1 MIGDYIILKRRE
13 LNLKRKEL
21 AEKLDISYCYLN
33 LIETNKRKI
42 GKQLIP
48 KLAKVLEVSE
58 DEINYY
64 NTTSTKNGFDDQKKI
79 IKKQIN
85 TINKEI
91 AKIETDKLI
100 LEKERDF
107 LCEKLAIINNAEN
120 SFEEG
125 ENIEC

>member
-48 KLAKVLEVSE
+48 KLAKVLEVSA

-107 LCEKLAIINNAEN
+107 LCEKLAIINSAESN
-120 SFEEG
+120 FKEG

>member
-91 AKIETDKLI
+91 TKIETDKLI

-107 LCEKLAIINNAEN
+107 LCEKLAIINSAEN

-125 ENIEC
+125 EI

>member
-85 TINKEI
+85 TINKET

-100 LEKERDF
+100 FEKERDF
-107 LCEKLAIINNAEN
+107 LCEKLAIINSAESN
-120 SFEEG
+120 FKEG
-125 ENIEC
+125 GNIEC

>member
-91 AKIETDKLI
+91 AKIEKDKLI

-107 LCEKLAIINNAEN
+107 LCEKLAIINSAEN
-120 SFEEG
+120 NFEEG
-125 ENIEC
+125 EI

>member
-85 TINKEI
+85 VINKEI
-91 AKIETDKLI
+91 AKIETNRI
-100 LEKERDF
+100 VLEKERDF
-107 LCEKLAIINNAEN
+107 LCEKLAIINSAESN
-120 SFEEG
+120 FKEG

>member
-107 LCEKLAIINNAEN
+107 LCEKLAIINSAEN
-120 SFEEG
+120 SFKEG
-125 ENIEC
+125 EI

>member
-85 TINKEI
+85 TINKVI

-107 LCEKLAIINNAEN
+107 LCEKLAIINSAEN
-120 SFEEG
+120 NFEEG
-125 ENIEC
+125 EI

>member
-64 NTTSTKNGFDDQKKI
+64 NTTSTKNGFDDQRKI
-79 IKKQIN
+79 IKKQIS

-107 LCEKLAIINNAEN
+107 LCEKLAIINSAESN
-120 SFEEG
+120 FKEG

>member
-91 AKIETDKLI
+91 TKIETDKLI

-107 LCEKLAIINNAEN
+107 LCEKLAIINSAEN
-120 SFEEG
+120 NFEEG

>member
-107 LCEKLAIINNAEN
+107 LCEKLAIINSAESN
-120 SFEEG
+120 FKEG
-125 ENIEC
+125 ENIKC

>member
-91 AKIETDKLI
+91 TKIETDKLI

-107 LCEKLAIINNAEN
+107 LCEKLAIINSAESN
-120 SFEEG
+120 FKEG

>member
-13 LNLKRKEL
+13 SNLKRKEL

-107 LCEKLAIINNAEN
+107 LCEKLAIINSAEN
-120 SFEEG
+120 NFEEG

>member
-85 TINKEI
+85 VINKEI
-91 AKIETDKLI
+91 AKIETNRI
-100 LEKERDF
+100 VLEKERDF
-107 LCEKLAIINNAEN
+107 LCEKLAIINNAESN
-120 SFEEG
+120 FKEG

>member
-1 MIGDYIILKRRE
+1 MIGDYIILRRKE
-13 LNLKRKEL
+13 LGLKRKDL
-21 AEKLDISYCYLN
+21 AEKLNISYCYLN

-107 LCEKLAIINNAEN
+107 LCEKLAIINSAESN
-120 SFEEG
+120 FKEG
-125 ENIEC
+125 ENIKC

>member
-91 AKIETDKLI
+91 TKIETDKLI

-107 LCEKLAIINNAEN
+107 LCEKMALLNSAEL
-120 SFEEG
+120 SFKEEMNY
-125 ENIEC
+125 EE

>member
-1 MIGDYIILKRRE
+1 MIGDYIILKRKE

-64 NTTSTKNGFDDQKKI
+64 NTTSTKNGLDDKKKI

-107 LCEKLAIINNAEN
+107 LCEKLAIINSAEN
-120 SFEEG
+120 NFKEG

>member
-107 LCEKLAIINNAEN
+107 LCEKLAIINSAEN
-120 SFEEG
+120 NFEEG
-125 ENIEC
+125 KNIEC

>member
-42 GKQLIP
+42 GKQLIH

-107 LCEKLAIINNAEN
+107 LCEKLAIINSAESN
-120 SFEEG
+120 FKEG

>member
-107 LCEKLAIINNAEN
+107 LCEKLAIINSVKNN
-120 SFEEG
+120 FEEG

>member
-107 LCEKLAIINNAEN
+107 LCEKLAIINSAESN
-120 SFEEG
+120 IKEG

>member
-107 LCEKLAIINNAEN
+107 LCEKLAIINSAESN
-120 SFEEG
+120 FKEG

>member
-1 MIGDYIILKRRE
+1 MIGDYIILRRKE
-13 LNLKRKEL
+13 LGLKRKDL
-21 AEKLDISYCYLN
+21 AEKLNISYCYLN

-64 NTTSTKNGFDDQKKI
+64 NTTSTKNGFDDKKKI

-107 LCEKLAIINNAEN
+107 LCEKLAIINSAESN
-120 SFEEG
+120 FKEG
-125 ENIEC
+125 ENIKC

>member
-58 DEINYY
+58 DEINYS

-107 LCEKLAIINNAEN
+107 LCEKLAIINSAESN
-120 SFEEG
+120 FKEG

>member
-107 LCEKLAIINNAEN
+107 LCEKLAIINSAESN
-120 SFEEG
+120 FKEG
-125 ENIEC
+125 EDIEC

>member
-13 LNLKRKEL
+13 SNLKRKEL

-33 LIETNKRKI
+33 LIETNKRKV

-107 LCEKLAIINNAEN
+107 LCEKLAIINSAEN
-120 SFEEG
+120 NFEEG

>member
-64 NTTSTKNGFDDQKKI
+64 NTTSTKNGYENQKKI

-107 LCEKLAIINNAEN
+107 LCEKLAIINSAESN
-120 SFEEG
+120 FKEG

>member
-79 IKKQIN
+79 IKKQIK

-107 LCEKLAIINNAEN
+107 LCEKLAIINSAEN
-120 SFEEG
+120 NFEEG
-125 ENIEC
+125 ENIKC

>member
-42 GKQLIP
+42 GKQLVP

-64 NTTSTKNGFDDQKKI
+64 NTTSTKNGFDDQRKI
-79 IKKQIN
+79 IKKQIS

-107 LCEKLAIINNAEN
+107 LCEKLAIINSAEN

>member
-91 AKIETDKLI
+91 TKIETDKLI

-107 LCEKLAIINNAEN
+107 LCEKLAIINSAESN
-120 SFEEG
+120 FKEG
-125 ENIEC
+125 ENIKC

>member
-125 ENIEC
+125 EI

>member
-33 LIETNKRKI
+33 FIETNKRKI

-107 LCEKLAIINNAEN
+107 LCEKLAIINSAESN
-120 SFEEG
+120 FKEG